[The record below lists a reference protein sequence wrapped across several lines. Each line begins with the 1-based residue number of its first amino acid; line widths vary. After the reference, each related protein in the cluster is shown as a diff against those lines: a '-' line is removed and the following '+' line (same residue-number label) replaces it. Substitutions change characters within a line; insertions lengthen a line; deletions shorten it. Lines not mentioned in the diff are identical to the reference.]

1 VLVDWSRPDE
11 NADVASAFDRK
22 KKGKLTAAEWVVEY
36 LRNAGIVPKRKVI
49 ADGAAAGY
57 SESAIEAA
65 QQRSKG
71 RICSNRMDIKAGR
84 CGGSTPAGQRVCSC
98 SSVATWA
105 VMLEAYHLAR
115 SSKL

>member
-11 NADVASAFDRK
+11 NADVDSAFDRK

-57 SESAIEAA
+57 SESAMKRRNKEARGAYAPTGWISRRGVVVA
-65 QQRSKG
+65 QPRRG
-71 RICSNRMDIKAGR
+71 REC
-84 CGGSTPAGQRVCSC
+84 VV
-98 SSVATWA
+98 VA
-105 VMLEAYHLAR
+105 V
-115 SSKL
+115 

>member
-1 VLVDWSRPDE
+1 VDWSRPDE
-11 NADVASAFDRK
+11 NADVDSAFDRK

-65 QQRSKG
+65 QQSSKG
-71 RICSNRMDIKAGR
+71 RICSKPDGYQ
-84 CGGSTPAGQRVCSC
+84 GGALWWLNPGGAE
-98 SSVATWA
+98 SV
-105 VMLEAYHLAR
+105 
-115 SSKL
+115 